1 MITTF
6 EKFVNETYRANE
18 SADLKNVLTDEVKN
32 KITSALGKFSI
43 SSVGGTNTPSLKFGG
58 FWNKVNL
65 AKLQSIIG
73 SEYQVSEIEYDD
85 DSRKSRYSYELHKSK
100 K

>member
-6 EKFVNETYRANE
+6 KEFINENYGVNE
-18 SADLKNVLTDEVKN
+18 SADLKNVLTDDVKS
-32 KITSALGKFSI
+32 KITSAFGQFKI
-43 SSVGGTNTPSLKFGG
+43 DTVGGTNTPTLKFGG

-73 SEYQVSEIEYDD
+73 NEYTVIENEYDE
-85 DSRKSRYSYELHKSK
+85 DSRRPKYSYHLHKK
-100 K
+100 KK